1 MNKRKKIAALPVGVH
16 RANDGKGYEAV
27 VLERRGFVRLGV
39 FVSKRAAAVAAR
51 RKYWKERAA

>member
-39 FVSKRAAAVAAR
+39 FVSKRAAVAAR